1 MIVDRT
7 LGGGFATAEGVSFIQ
22 IRCSARQLAGNAD
35 GRAVWGPR
43 PDRDEAV
50 RVLRAAVEAGVDHV
64 DTAPDDG
71 VTHAH
76 RYAAPARRLRG
87 AADRGGRRRIWSRVL
102 VIMSPRV
109 RTSSLV
115 SESKSNSRTS
125 WT

>member
-76 RYAAPARRLRG
+76 RRG
-87 AADRGGRRRIWSRVL
+87 ACAEPPTVVADAAYGRASWSSCRRECARHRL
-102 VIMSPRV
+102 
-109 RTSSLV
+109 
-115 SESKSNSRTS
+115 
-125 WT
+125 